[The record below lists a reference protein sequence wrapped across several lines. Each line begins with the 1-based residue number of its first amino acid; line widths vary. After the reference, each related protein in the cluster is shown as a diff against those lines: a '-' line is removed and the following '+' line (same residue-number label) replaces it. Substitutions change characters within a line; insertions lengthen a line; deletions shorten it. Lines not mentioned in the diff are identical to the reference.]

1 MGSDDELHSSS
12 YASDVFGRLGWQHPF
27 SHILT
32 MKSLHLAV
40 PAPIC
45 SAFPPV
51 RMDYNHY
58 IYSVVFS
65 ETTLFIRQI

>member
-1 MGSDDELHSSS
+1 MGSDDEFHSS
-12 YASDVFGRLGWQHPF
+12 YASDVFGRLGGQHPF
-27 SHILT
+27 SYILT
-32 MKSLHLAV
+32 VKSLHREV
-40 PAPIC
+40 SAPIY